1 MRKTFYKDNSNY
13 NIDNKDF
20 EYWQNRIKE
29 EILPIVK
36 DMYNDGYILPEIV
49 AFVSDQINYEMVM
62 YRLEKEIE
70 KIKYNSK

>member
-1 MRKTFYKDNSNY
+1 MRNTFYKDNSNY

-29 EILPIVK
+29 EILPVAK

-62 YRLEKEIE
+62 YRLEKQCKEIE
-70 KIKYNSK
+70 RK